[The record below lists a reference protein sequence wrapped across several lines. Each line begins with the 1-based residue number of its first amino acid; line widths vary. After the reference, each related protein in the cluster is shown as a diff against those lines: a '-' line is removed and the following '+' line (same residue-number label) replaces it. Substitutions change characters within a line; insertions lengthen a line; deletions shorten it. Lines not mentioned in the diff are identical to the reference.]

1 MADQIQDVLRQTEA
15 FSAIEN
21 EELKKI
27 AGFSGIAKFEKGAR
41 LFKEGEA
48 AAHLWA
54 IAGGQVDLRFEMPAR
69 ETTQIQTISTLSSH
83 GIIGWSSLLPPYKYK
98 LSAYCSSESCEVV
111 KISGEQL
118 LAFLKD
124 NPETGY
130 RVLRAMIQIVGTRF
144 EHLQA
149 TADAAP
155 LSNS

>member
-1 MADQIQDVLRQTEA
+1 MADRIQDVLRQTEA
-15 FSAIEN
+15 FASLRDAEIE
-21 EELKKI
+21 KI
-27 AGFSGIAKFEKGAR
+27 AGFSSIAGFEKGSR
-41 LFKEGEA
+41 VFKEGQT

-69 ETTQIQTISTLSSH
+69 ETTEIQTISTLSST

-98 LSAYCSSESCEVV
+98 LSAYCSSQSCEVV

-118 LAFLKD
+118 LTFLKD

-130 RVLRAMIQIVGTRF
+130 RVLRAMIQVVGTRF

-149 TADAAP
+149 TADTAP